1 MHLTLILISS
11 FNPSANG
18 KKASDAATLP
28 LISSLKNSVAFW
40 HAILLEANLLV
51 WPAPMP
57 SVLFFFAITIAL
69 DFTNL
74 QTLNA
79 NIKSSNSLSV
89 GLFLVTWDR
98 LKDDYDKVLID
109 LNSQHKDYKPMMIKI
124 YFNPIVD

>member
-1 MHLTLILISS
+1 MSS

-28 LISSLKNSVAFW
+28 LISFLKNLLAFW
-40 HAILLEANLLV
+40 DAILLEANLLV
-51 WPAPMP
+51 WPAPIP
-57 SVLFFFAITIAL
+57 SVLLFFAITIAL

-89 GLFLVTWDR
+89 GLFLVTNFNSF
-98 LKDDYDKVLID
+98 LLI
-109 LNSQHKDYKPMMIKI
+109 SI
-124 YFNPIVD
+124 